1 MSEQEGWEGLGL
13 LEASPHDFPRKPK
26 DASRT
31 NTKALKDSMRVQ
43 ALEDNFYLATVI
55 LGYEDLTPYTHG
67 ALCAFLDRAHYNR
80 RMILMP
86 RTTFKTTI
94 GIVVDSIRLVC
105 RDSNIRILV
114 LGDNDTNA
122 GLTLGEISNHFK
134 YNELFQWLFPELIPD
149 NFNKAVW
156 NSKQIK
162 VPRTRFWKEPTV
174 MSAGAFGGVESKHF
188 DHIKA
193 DDLVVEKHIHSDVEM
208 QKLNEW
214 VGGLEPLLI
223 HEGKRIDFIGSR
235 KKKGDSYEHVQN
247 FYSDTDDGKKPKV
260 TDIGPYAILQGD
272 LAIFSRSI
280 EEKGKLIFPER
291 FGWKYINRMKKK
303 DPERYHAQLANNP
316 KASGLN
322 WFREEDLHTF
332 PRIAIGSQSSSGQEY
347 TRSRVDSIPAGHI
360 AGPEGPISPWSLD
373 RILLYDPSVAEQQMS
388 SQQALLVVG
397 KGDGP
402 IRYILDGVIGHFP
415 PDEAIDALF
424 ELDRE
429 WRPSLVSVER
439 RGFQGSIKYWLDERA
454 EHTGDQPLP
463 IVEWPPPEGKRQGRT
478 ISQMSKTEHIRGLQP
493 LVRSGYIWI
502 SDHLTELKEQFEYYP
517 NVRWDDGLDCLA
529 QGLDYWPYQETDEV
543 VKGRQTVEDQWLESV
558 FGERPERS
566 EGEWNEDRFLQSL
579 TASGYATRN

>member
-13 LEASPHDFPRKPK
+13 PEATPEDFPRAPARPGVDKG
-26 DASRT
+26 
-31 NTKALKDSMRVQ
+31 ALRDSMRAQ
-43 ALEDNFYLATVI
+43 AVEDSFYLATVI
-55 LGYEDLTPYTHG
+55 LGYEDLTPSTHG
-67 ALCAFLDRAHYNR
+67 ALCAFLDQAHYSR

-86 RTTFKTTI
+86 RSTFKTTI
-94 GIVVDSIRLVC
+94 VIVVDSIRHVC
-105 RDSNIRILV
+105 RDPNIRILI

-122 GLTLGEISNHFK
+122 GLTLGEISNHYK

-156 NSKQIK
+156 NSKQIR
-162 VPRTRFWKEPTV
+162 VPRTKFWKEPTI

-188 DHIKA
+188 DIIKP

-208 QKLNEW
+208 EKLNQW
-214 VGGLEPLLI
+214 IGGLEPLLI
-223 HEGKRIDFIGSR
+223 HEGKQIDFTGSR
-235 KKKGDSYEHVQN
+235 KKKGDSYEHIQR
-247 FYSDTDDGKKPKV
+247 FYSGVEDGKDPRV
-260 TDIGPYAILQGD
+260 VEIGPHAILRGD

-280 EEKGKLIFPER
+280 TENGQPIFPER
-291 FGWKYINRMKKK
+291 FGWKYINRMKTK

-332 PRIAIGSQSSSGQEY
+332 STARPSLGQDTIE
-347 TRSRVDSIPAGHI
+347 
-360 AGPEGPISPWSLD
+360 GPDGPISIWSLD
-373 RILLYDPSVAEQQMS
+373 RILLYDPSVAEKQMS

-397 KGDGP
+397 KGEGP
-402 IRYILDGVIGHFP
+402 IRYVLDGLIGHFP

-424 ELDRE
+424 ELDKE

-454 EHTGDQPLP
+454 EHTGAQPLP

-478 ISQMSKTEHIRGLQP
+478 VSQMSKTEHIRGLQP
-493 LVRSGYIWI
+493 LVRSGFIWI
-502 SDHLTELKEQFEYYP
+502 ADHLTELREQFEYYP

-529 QGLDYWPYQETDEV
+529 QGLDYWPYQETEELV
-543 VKGRQTVEDQWLESV
+543 RGRQTKEDDFLDAV
-558 FGERPERS
+558 FGFRPSRPAS
-566 EGEWNEDRFLQSL
+566 GEWNEQKFLQSL